1 MPRVDSQGDM
11 SFDFGHKLRIIIP
24 NVDGVYF

>member
-24 NVDGVYF
+24 NIGVYF